1 MTTTRKDEIFK
12 NFWNQNDRFASL
24 LNTVLFEGKHMIRP
38 EELSDSAN
46 GETLNVCTETAG
58 EMNTVVKKTGHGAE
72 FVLTGIEDRR
82 DMPLQLLY
90 QDSIRISER
99 VPENPKRTGRKQR

>member
-1 MTTTRKDEIFK
+1 
-12 NFWNQNDRFASL
+12 
-24 LNTVLFEGKHMIRP
+24 
-38 EELSDSAN
+38 
-46 GETLNVCTETAG
+46 
-58 EMNTVVKKTGHGAE
+58 MNTVVKKTGHGAE

-99 VPENPKRTGRKQR
+99 VPENPKRTGREQR

>member
-1 MTTTRKDEIFK
+1 
-12 NFWNQNDRFASL
+12 
-24 LNTVLFEGKHMIRP
+24 
-38 EELSDSAN
+38 
-46 GETLNVCTETAG
+46 
-58 EMNTVVKKTGHGAE
+58 MNTVVKKTGHGAE

-99 VPENPKRTGRKQR
+99 VPENPKRTGHGAEFVLTGIEDRRDMPLQLLYQDSIRISERVPENPKRTGRKQR